1 MKAKWGVFL
10 VWIVLCVLLMGNTQ
24 AQTDLIREILDHYQ
38 TTRSTPSLFVLHHG
52 SRTNQL
58 LTGQQVEELAKRL
71 NGEFHGTNLQTY
83 KGKDG
88 VRYQSDYLLSP
99 SLKIAIRVIDDKPT
113 EIKKKP
119 YVSLQLRG
127 TGAPDARLY
136 EFQKQFQQICQTL
149 GMTPSLHF
157 SIQGDVDLKQ
167 ASELKSLI
175 QSTMKPLGATQ
186 IEEMTTEKTVSI
198 SYFIPRW
205 GSGIV
210 TQGGE
215 MNLQVSARWNYQ
227 TNRAVL
233 TMGTPIITIEY

>member
-1 MKAKWGVFL
+1 MVKWGKFL

-24 AQTDLIREILDHYQ
+24 AQNDSIQEILDHYQ
-38 TTRSTPSLFVLHHG
+38 TTRATPSLFVLHHG

-58 LTGQQVEELAKRL
+58 LTSQEVEELAKRL
-71 NGEFHGTNLQTY
+71 NDQFHGENLQTY
-83 KGKDG
+83 KSADG
-88 VRYQSDYLLSP
+88 VRYQGDHLLSP
-99 SLKIAIRVIDDKPT
+99 SLKVAIRVVDDRPT
-113 EIKKKP
+113 QTKKKP
-119 YVSLQLRG
+119 YVSLELRG
-127 TGAPDARLY
+127 TGAPDARL
-136 EFQKQFQQICQTL
+136 KQFQEQFRQICQAF

-157 SIQGDVDLKQ
+157 SIQGDVDLKE

-175 QSTMKPLGATQ
+175 QSTTKSFGATQ
-186 IEEMTTEKTVSI
+186 MEEMTTEKTVSI

-210 TQGGE
+210 TKGGE

>member
-1 MKAKWGVFL
+1 MKAKWGKSL

-24 AQTDLIREILDHYQ
+24 AQNDSIQEILDHYQ
-38 TTRSTPSLFVLHHG
+38 TTGAIPSLFVLHHG

-58 LTGQQVEELAKRL
+58 FTSQEVEGLAKRL
-71 NGEFHGTNLQTY
+71 NGEFHGKDLQIY
-83 KGKDG
+83 RSADG
-88 VRYQSDYLLSP
+88 VRYQGDHQLSP
-99 SLKIAIRVIDDKPT
+99 SLKVAVRVVDDKPT
-113 EIKKKP
+113 ETKKKP
-119 YVSLQLRG
+119 YVSLELRG
-127 TGAPDARLY
+127 TGTPDARLPQY
-136 EFQKQFQQICQTL
+136 RKQFQQICEAF

-157 SIQGDVDLKQ
+157 SIQGEVDLKQ
-167 ASELKSLI
+167 ASELKSLV
-175 QSTMKPLGATQ
+175 QSTTKPFGATQ
-186 IEEMTTEKTVSI
+186 VEEMKTEQTVSI